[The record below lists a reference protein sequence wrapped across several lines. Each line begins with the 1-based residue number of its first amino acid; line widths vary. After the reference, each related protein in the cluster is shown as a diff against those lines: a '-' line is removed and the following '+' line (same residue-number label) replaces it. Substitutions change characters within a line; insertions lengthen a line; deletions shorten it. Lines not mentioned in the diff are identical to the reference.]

1 MFDVRFE
8 GLEPRLF
15 LTASSDDDAG
25 GRTDDVRAES
35 PSLRVRRDEP
45 LVKRDSHTSTRDI
58 FGRDDRV
65 RVHDTEQHPF
75 AAVGQLDGW
84 WDDGSGLSC
93 TGSVIGRYHVLTA
106 AHCVYS
112 GSDGKADSVEFKAGR
127 DGNEMPFGTVEASHV
142 RINKGYPGAE
152 SSGDDF
158 ALVTLAEPLGD
169 ETGWFGFGN
178 YKTSAF
184 WGMRVHSAGYPG
196 DLGGG
201 DLMYRQSGRLA
212 SAEPSRIIGKIDV
225 AQGQSGSPIY
235 RDDNTIVGVLSASNF
250 QYTYAAR
257 ITAKRFNKLEN
268 WMAKDERKMA
278 ARRMAKEA
286 KRAIPVAGEGE
297 SVFSTQAI
305 AEQKRSLARAWLWDA
320 ADREQESLF

>member
-15 LTASSDDDAG
+15 LSASSEDDASS
-25 GRTDDVRAES
+25 RADAVRPGSA
-35 PSLRVRRDEP
+35 LRAQLDHVP
-45 LVKRDSHTSTRDI
+45 VKRSSHTDTRDI

-65 RVHDTEQHPF
+65 RVTDTEQHPY

-93 TGSVIGRYHVLTA
+93 TGAVIGRYHVLTA
-106 AHCVYS
+106 AHCVY
-112 GSDGKADSVEFKAGR
+112 GGPDGKPDVVEFTAAR
-127 DGNEMPFGTVEASHV
+127 DGNDMPFGTVEAANV
-142 RINKGYPGAE
+142 RINKDYPRDE
-152 SSGDDF
+152 SSADDF

-178 YKTSAF
+178 YQTSAF
-184 WGMRVHSAGYPG
+184 SGMRVSSAGYPG

-201 DLMYRQSGRLA
+201 NLMYRQAGRLA
-212 SAEPSRIIGKIDV
+212 SAESLKIMGKIDV

-235 RDDNTIVGVLSASNF
+235 RDDNTIVGILSASNS
-250 QYTYAAR
+250 QYTYATR
-257 ITAKRFNKLEN
+257 ITAKRFHKIEN
-268 WMAKDERKMA
+268 WMEKDERKMA
-278 ARRMAKEA
+278 S
-286 KRAIPVAGEGE
+286 RATANETQRALPVVAVEGK

-305 AEQKRSLARAWLWDA
+305 AEQQRSRAREWLSDA
-320 ADREQESLF
+320 ADRELF

>member
-1 MFDVRFE
+1 MFDLRIE

-15 LTASSDDDAG
+15 LSANSSEDASDRSDSAEHQSAL
-25 GRTDDVRAES
+25 RAE
-35 PSLRVRRDEP
+35 RKHT
-45 LVKRDSHTSTRDI
+45 LVKRSSHTDMRDI

-65 RVHDTEQHPF
+65 RVTDTEQHPY

-93 TGSVIGRYHVLTA
+93 TGAVIGRYHVLTA
-106 AHCVYS
+106 AHCVYIA
-112 GSDGKADSVEFKAGR
+112 SDGKADFVEFTAARNGSK
-127 DGNEMPFGTVEASHV
+127 MPFGTVDAANV
-142 RINKGYPGAE
+142 RINKEYPGPE

-158 ALVTLAEPLGD
+158 ALVTLEEPLGD

-184 WGMRVHSAGYPG
+184 SGMKINSAGYPG

-201 DLMYRQSGRLA
+201 GNLMYRQSGRLA
-212 SAEPSRIIGKIDV
+212 SAQSTKIMGQIDV

-235 RDDNTIVGVLSASNF
+235 RDDNTIVGILSSSNSF
-250 QYTYAAR
+250 NTYGPR
-257 ITAKRFNKLEN
+257 ITAKRFYKIEN
-268 WMAKDERKMA
+268 WMEKDERKMA
-278 ARRMAKEA
+278 ARARATETQRAMPIASEA
-286 KRAIPVAGEGE
+286 K
-297 SVFSTQAI
+297 SVFSTQVI
-305 AEQKRSLARAWLWDA
+305 SEQKRSLARAWLWDA